1 MYKLAVIEDNRATAD
16 MIATTIRWEAIGCTV
31 CGIAYNGVKGLA
43 MVQQQRP
50 DIIISDVRM
59 PGMDGLTMAESLC
72 RELPYARIIF
82 ISAYDEFAYAQKAVR
97 LHAHEY
103 LLKPLENEKLID
115 SVRRAV
121 EELRKQDMG
130 TQMQAEPTSAKD
142 SLVSSILQ
150 YVNARPHHP
159 TLQET
164 AAHFG
169 FSPSYISSIV
179 KKETG
184 KNYIE
189 LVTRSR
195 MELAKKLLRDPSY
208 RIEEVATAVGY
219 KNYISFYQMFVK
231 YEGVSPRDYRNG
243 GEKN

>member
-1 MYKLAVIEDNRATAD
+1 MYKLAIIEDNRATAD
-16 MIATTIRWEAIGCTV
+16 MIASTIRWEAVGCTV
-31 CGIAYNGVKGLA
+31 CGVAYNGMKGLA

-50 DIIISDVRM
+50 DVIISDVRM

-72 RELPYARIIF
+72 RELPNARIIF
-82 ISAYDEFAYAQKAVR
+82 ISAYDEFSYAQKAVR

-121 EELRKQDMG
+121 EELRRQEQGD
-130 TQMQAEPTSAKD
+130 QVEHASAKD

-184 KNYIE
+184 RNYIE

-208 RIEEVATAVGY
+208 RIEEVAAAVGY

-243 GEKN
+243 GEKP